1 MRQGQTGRNAYR
13 FTVRQ
18 LESLIRLSEAMARM
32 HCDEEIK
39 PSYVREVCR
48 LLKQSNINIIKG
60 DIEMEQNQEAINV
73 ERQQARD
80 QENANIQANNGFTNG
95 ANNNLFVSH
104 LLFDT
109 FQDMEK
115 EQRQQSQPKSTK
127 VIVEEP
133 AKAQKVK
140 ITYDEFTK
148 LTQLIVYTIRQ
159 FEKESG
165 MESVSQADIV
175 NRLIQQIEVEDNI
188 NGTSMERAVETSKK
202 IANVIQHL
210 ITKENVLIVTQDSKN
225 KNERLLCLN
234 VNTDEAN
241 LR

>member
-1 MRQGQTGRNAYR
+1 
-13 FTVRQ
+13 
-18 LESLIRLSEAMARM
+18 
-32 HCDEEIK
+32 
-39 PSYVREVCR
+39 
-48 LLKQSNINIIKG
+48 
-60 DIEMEQNQEAINV
+60 
-73 ERQQARD
+73 
-80 QENANIQANNGFTNG
+80 
-95 ANNNLFVSH
+95 
-104 LLFDT
+104 
-109 FQDMEK
+109 
-115 EQRQQSQPKSTK
+115 
-127 VIVEEP
+127 
-133 AKAQKVK
+133 
-140 ITYDEFTK
+140 
-148 LTQLIVYTIRQ
+148 
-159 FEKESG
+159 